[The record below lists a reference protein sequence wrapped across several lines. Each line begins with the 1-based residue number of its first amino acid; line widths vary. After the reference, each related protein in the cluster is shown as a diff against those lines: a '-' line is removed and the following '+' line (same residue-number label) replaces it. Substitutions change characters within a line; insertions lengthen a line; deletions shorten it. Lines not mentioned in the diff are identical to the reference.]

1 MRTAPRLRLV
11 TPGLAAHVL
20 PLREAGVLEDAEL
33 HTIDIAASRYGE
45 ARLEVLVA
53 LALALRAARVG
64 HAGVDLAELEHVLD
78 DEPAAAPVASAP
90 AVGDRPGDDEAADPA
105 DAEAPS
111 PPAAATVEE
120 RLRALGLPT
129 TAAEVAAWN
138 AAVAASPL
146 VGSGSDAVRP
156 FWRQR
161 RAGAGEAWLL
171 LTRRMWREQE
181 RLADALK
188 ELAASAPAPA
198 FDAAGVEARLHALFS
213 KAEDAPIAAAVRRGL
228 DGRLSLVTGGPGTGK
243 TYSIKCLLGAL
254 VGLHGTASPLRIA
267 LAAPTGK
274 AAVRMREALLENLA
288 SFVPDEPARAQLRA
302 LAPSTV
308 HKLLGGRPDGTFRHG
323 PSAPI
328 AHDVVVVDEVS
339 MVGLALMRRLVEAL
353 PDGAR
358 LVLLGDPAQLA
369 SVDAGTVLADLV
381 GADGGAVEPRITR
394 FTEAHRFKNA
404 ELRKLIETLQKPTS
418 PNVAAAL
425 ATLKASTGETSA
437 SLRWLGASTEGRPS
451 EAQLHALAAP
461 YLAPRSGYARRLADH
476 LAEGGGKSAAL
487 RDPEEQRALLDAL
500 GAYRVLAVHRRGPLG
515 VAGLLGALDG
525 AIRSALRAALAR
537 HGGPAELPGRGGH
550 WLGEP
555 ILVTRNDY
563 EVDLRNGDIGL
574 VLPGDDGQLTAVFP
588 VQDGERKT
596 VRRVPLSRLPPHGG
610 ALAMTVHK
618 AQGSQ
623 FDHVAL
629 VLAGRA
635 SPIQTRELVYT
646 AITRAQARLD
656 WLGSGD
662 ELEVA
667 LSTPI
672 RRTSGLRELLA
683 P

>member
-1 MRTAPRLRLV
+1 MRPAPRLRLV
-11 TPGLAAHVL
+11 TPGLAACVL

-33 HTIDIAASRYGE
+33 HTIDLVAARYGE
-45 ARLEVLVA
+45 ERSRVLVA
-53 LALALRAARVG
+53 LALALRAVRVG

-78 DEPAAAPVASAP
+78 DEAPPAPPDPRDADD
-90 AVGDRPGDDEAADPA
+90 DRPGGDEEPDPA
-105 DAEAPS
+105 DDATTERPAP
-111 PPAAATVEE
+111 ATVEE

-138 AAVAASPL
+138 AEVAASPL
-146 VGSGSDAVRP
+146 VGSGTDAVRP

-181 RLADALK
+181 RLAEALK
-188 ELAASAPAPA
+188 DLAASPPSPA
-198 FDAAGVEARLHALFS
+198 FDPSGVEARLAALFPET
-213 KAEDAPIAAAVRRGL
+213 KDAPIAAAVRRGL

-243 TYSIKCLLGAL
+243 TYSIKCLLGSL
-254 VGLHGTASPLRIA
+254 VGLHGAASPLRVA

-274 AAVRMREALLENLA
+274 AAVRMLEALLEDLPKI
-288 SFVPDEPARAQLRA
+288 VPSEAERAVLRS

-323 PSAPI
+323 QSEPI
-328 AHDVVVVDEVS
+328 AYDVVVVDEVS

-353 PDGAR
+353 PRGAR

-381 GADGGAVEPRITR
+381 GVDGGPVEPRITR
-394 FTEAHRFKNA
+394 FTQAHRF
-404 ELRKLIETLQKPTS
+404 EDEHLRTLIETLQQPTEAHRAKALS
-418 PNVAAAL
+418 TLRGNAAA
-425 ATLKASTGETSA
+425 SI
-437 SLRWLGASTEGRPS
+437 RWLGETTDARATES
-451 EAQLHALAAP
+451 QLATLAAP
-461 YLAPRSGYARRLADH
+461 YLAPHTGYAQRLAQR
-476 LAEGGGKSAAL
+476 LAQGGPTSAAL
-487 RDPEEQRALLDAL
+487 RDPAEQRALLDLL
-500 GAYRVLAVHRRGPLG
+500 GGYRVLAVHRRGPLG
-515 VAGLLGALDG
+515 VAGLLAALEQ
-525 AIRSALRAALAR
+525 AVRAALRAAL
-537 HGGPAELPGRGGH
+537 GPGAELPGRGGH

-588 VQDGERKT
+588 VQDGETKT

-623 FDHVAL
+623 FGHVAL

-635 SPIQTRELVYT
+635 SPIQSRELVYT
-646 AITRAQARLD
+646 AISRAQSRLD
-656 WLGSGD
+656 WLGSAE
-662 ELEVA
+662 ELGHA
-667 LSTPI
+667 LATPI